1 MRANMI
7 ESMDI
12 FIHVVELESFTRAAE
27 TLQLHRPAVSK
38 SIQRL
43 EDDLGVKLLHRTTR
57 KLSVTEEGLAFYHR
71 AKQLLGDVNELM
83 ASYSPTLAPRG
94 RLRLDTPLSLA
105 HSMLIPAL
113 ADFQA
118 RYPDI
123 DIVLTSTDRRS
134 NLIEEGIDCA
144 IRLGELEDSGLIARH
159 LGNVRMVTCAAPSYL
174 QKHGEPHSLAALE
187 RHKAVNFFNA
197 HSREVMPWK
206 FEVNGE
212 MVVYR
217 PAGTIL
223 VDNADT
229 FLSCGLAGLGML
241 QGVCAALSP
250 SLKSGALVEVL
261 SGYTCAPKPVSILYP
276 DRRHLPGKVRVFV
289 DWFNEVFARYHM
301 DPPNCYR

>member
-12 FIHVVELESFTRAAE
+12 FVHVVELESFTRAAE

-38 SIQRL
+38 SIQKL
-43 EDDLGVKLLHRTTR
+43 EDALGVKLLHRTTR
-57 KLSVTEEGLAFYHR
+57 KLSLTEEGQAFYRR
-71 AKQLLGDVNELM
+71 AKQLLGEVNELM

-105 HSMLIPAL
+105 HSILIPAL
-113 ADFQA
+113 ADFQS

-123 DIVLTSTDRRS
+123 EIVLTSTDRRS

-144 IRLGELEDSGLIARH
+144 IRLGELEDSSLIVRH
-159 LGNVRMVTCAAPSYL
+159 LGSVRMVTCAAPAYL
-174 QKHGEPHSLAALE
+174 EKQGEPKSLEALE
-187 RHKAVNFFNA
+187 QHKAVNFFNT

-206 FEVNGE
+206 FDVNGE
-212 MVVYR
+212 TISYR
-217 PAGTIL
+217 PNGTVL

-229 FLSCGLAGLGML
+229 FLSCGLAGLGLL

-250 SLKSGALVEVL
+250 HLKSGALVEVL
-261 SGYTCAPKPVSILYP
+261 RDYTCAPKSVSLLYP
-276 DRRHLPGKVRVFV
+276 DRRHLPGKVRVFIE
-289 DWFNEVFARYHM
+289 WFSEVFARYHVE
-301 DPPNCYR
+301 

>member
-12 FIHVVELESFTRAAE
+12 FVHVVELESFTRAAE

-38 SIQRL
+38 NIQKL

-57 KLSVTEEGLAFYHR
+57 KLSVTEEGLAFYQR
-71 AKQLLGDVNELM
+71 AKQLLGEVNELM

-105 HSMLIPAL
+105 HSILIPAL

-123 DIVLTSTDRRS
+123 EIVLTSTDRRS

-144 IRLGELEDSGLIARH
+144 IRLGELDDSSLIVRR
-159 LGNVRMVTCAAPSYL
+159 LGDVRMVTCAAPAYL
-174 QKHGEPHSLAALE
+174 EKYGEPRTLEALE
-187 RHKAVNFFNA
+187 QHKAVNFFNA

-206 FEVNGE
+206 FEIAGE
-212 MVVYR
+212 TVSYR
-217 PAGTIL
+217 PGGMVL
-223 VDNADT
+223 VDNSDT
-229 FLSCGLAGLGML
+229 FLSCGLAGLGLL

-250 SLKSGALVEVL
+250 HLKSGALVEVL
-261 SGYTCAPKPVSILYP
+261 RDYTCAPKPVSILYP

-289 DWFNEVFARYHM
+289 EWFSEVFTRYPM
-301 DPPNCYR
+301 Q